1 MLSLFG
7 KVDESR
13 GVATSIMQPITGI
26 RALVICPDL
35 ATLPVLA
42 DALQRVQVVPIACD
56 TQLAALDLLWQDRF
70 DAVIVDCDSLP
81 NGLELLK
88 AIRLASGRTAVLLS
102 LISGEAGMK
111 AAFEHGA
118 NLVIEK
124 PVTVSNVERTLRAA
138 RSLMIADHRRYF
150 RLHAEFD
157 VHLHSETGGQVLDV
171 AAKSTDVSIGGMAL
185 RVPQPLEPRRILE
198 VSFKPAGMEKRIH
211 AEAEVAWSDARGEC
225 GLRFLHIPL
234 AELRALEKWSTAEL
248 QKLAGGAVEASGKPA
263 R

>member
-1 MLSLFG
+1 M
-7 KVDESR
+7 
-13 GVATSIMQPITGI
+13 
-26 RALVICPDL
+26 ICTDA

-42 DALQRVQVVPIACD
+42 DALQRVDVVPIACD
-56 TQLAALDLLWQDRF
+56 TQLAALDLLWQDHF
-70 DAVIVDCDSLP
+70 DAVIVDCDSFA

-88 AIRLASGRTAVLLS
+88 LIRQASGRTSVLLS
-102 LISGEAGMK
+102 LVAGEVGMK

-124 PVTVSNVERTLRAA
+124 PVTASGVERTLRAA
-138 RSLMIADHRRYF
+138 RSLMITDQRRYF

-157 VHLHSETGGQVLDV
+157 VHLHSEVGGRTLDITV
-171 AAKSTDVSIGGMAL
+171 KSTDVSLGGMAL
-185 RVPQPLEPRRILE
+185 RVPRPLEPRRILE
-198 VSFKPAGMEKRIH
+198 VSFKPEGMEKRVH

-248 QKLAGGAVEASGKPA
+248 QKLAGNPPEATRSPA
-263 R
+263 PAAGPRQKR

>member
-1 MLSLFG
+1 MLPFLGSSLNLT
-7 KVDESR
+7 VP
-13 GVATSIMQPITGI
+13 QPSSSQPSKGI
-26 RALVICPDL
+26 RALVISSDL
-35 ATLPVLA
+35 ITLPVLA
-42 DALQRVQVVPIACD
+42 DALQRVSVVPIACD

-70 DAVIVDCDSLP
+70 DAVIVDCDSLA
-81 NGLELLK
+81 NGLDLLK
-88 AIRLASGRTAVLLS
+88 AIRQASGRTAVLLS
-102 LISGEAGMK
+102 LVSGEMGMK
-111 AAFEHGA
+111 AAFERGA

-124 PVTVSNVERTLRAA
+124 PVTAANVERTLRAA
-138 RSLMIADHRRYF
+138 RSLMVSDHRRYF

-157 VHLHSETGGQVLDV
+157 VHLHSEFGNQVFDMS
-171 AAKSTDVSIGGMAL
+171 ARSTDVSIGGMAL

-248 QKLAGGAVEASGKPA
+248 QKLAGGAKEVSTPQAK
-263 R
+263 